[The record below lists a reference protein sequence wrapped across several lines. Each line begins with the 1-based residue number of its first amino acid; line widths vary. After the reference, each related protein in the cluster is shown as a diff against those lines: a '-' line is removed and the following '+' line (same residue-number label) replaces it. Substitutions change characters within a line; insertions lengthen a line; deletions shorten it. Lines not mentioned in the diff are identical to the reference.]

1 MGDILKFKPFAP
13 RIRVIKPPLLGDKTL
28 NWFADEFVGLI
39 FSVMAVENY
48 RHWNGEELESYQVSK
63 GSAYRQL
70 LQKSRAAANF
80 LRDSPTFYEDYLII
94 NAGACESLR
103 PSRELAC
110 KIACL

>member
-13 RIRVIKPPLLGDKTL
+13 RIRVIKPPILGDKTL

-63 GSAYRQL
+63 KSAYRQL
-70 LQKSRAAANF
+70 LQKSKTAADF
-80 LRDSPTFYEDYLII
+80 LKNNPSFYEDCLFI
-94 NAGACESLR
+94 NAEACESMD
-103 PSRELAC
+103 PGRELAC
-110 KIACL
+110 KIACF